1 MNRWISGEHQKK
13 LSVKCKNSKYL
24 GLAHGPVVWYNIP
37 MNENTE
43 ELQMKVF
50 VKNGTIV
57 SETGQY
63 QGDLCIEN
71 GVISQIGTHLE
82 PASEE
87 EAQVIDAAGKYVLPG
102 GVDVHTHMDLAG
114 LWMIFT
120 MAP

>member
-1 MNRWISGEHQKK
+1 
-13 LSVKCKNSKYL
+13 
-24 GLAHGPVVWYNIP
+24 
-37 MNENTE
+37 
-43 ELQMKVF
+43 MKVF

-87 EAQVIDAAGKYVLPG
+87 EAQVIDAAGKYVLP
-102 GVDVHTHMDLAG
+102 
-114 LWMIFT
+114 
-120 MAP
+120 

>member
-82 PASEE
+82 PA
-87 EAQVIDAAGKYVLPG
+87 VGKKKPR
-102 GVDVHTHMDLAG
+102 
-114 LWMIFT
+114 
-120 MAP
+120 